1 VILTRPQRASRLF
14 TLCAL
19 SVCTG
24 CSLIPPAVTPL
35 APTSVSFPAQVV
47 TTPTDRDEREGT
59 VDTPWREVI
68 ADHDAQRII
77 ALALENNRDARIA
90 ALRIEQARA
99 QYGIAR
105 GALLPPVD
113 ASASGSAS
121 GARGVT
127 TEQYSASVG
136 VSGWEIDLFGRLRSR
151 NRQAMEQVL
160 ASVASE
166 RGVRLALVSDV
177 ASQYFAWRRS
187 RAQRALAERTLQ
199 AVNESVSL
207 TTALLNAG
215 ATTELDLRSAE
226 GQRQG
231 VRISALSFTRD
242 AAQARNALELLLG
255 APLPADF
262 VPADTLMTVG
272 VIAEIPAGLPSE
284 LLQRRPDVLQA
295 EHTLRAAEA
304 NIGVARAAFFPSI
317 RLTGSLGRGSD
328 QLSSLFSAG
337 SGLWNF
343 LPQLSVPLFRG
354 GQNRANLEASQLA
367 ARVEVAT
374 YERTIQQAFREVADA
389 LVATTTFRAL
399 IDEHG
404 LQIAAQQRRL
414 QLADLRYRR
423 GEDAYLPV
431 LTAQQDLFSAQQ
443 GLINAQFGRLSS
455 QLALYRALGG
465 GWR

>member
-1 VILTRPQRASRLF
+1 MPPPLT
-14 TLCAL
+14 
-19 SVCTG
+19 
-24 CSLIPPAVTPL
+24 PP
-35 APTSVSFPAQVV
+35 APTSPTFPAAIV
-47 TTPTDRDEREGT
+47 TVPSDRSEREGE
-59 VDTPWREVI
+59 VDTPWREMI
-68 ADHDAQRII
+68 ADRDAQRVI
-77 ALALENNRDARIA
+77 ALALDNNRDARIA

-113 ASASGSAS
+113 ATAGGNISSAR
-121 GARGVT
+121 GARA
-127 TEQYSASVG
+127 EQYTTSIG
-136 VSGWEIDLFGRLRSR
+136 VSGWEVDLFGRLRSR

-160 ASVASE
+160 ASVAAE

-177 ASQYFAWRRS
+177 ASQFFAWRRS
-187 RAQRALAERTLQ
+187 RAQLALAQRTLQ
-199 AVNESVSL
+199 AVNESVTL
-207 TTALLNAG
+207 TTALVNAG

-231 VRISALSFTRD
+231 VRISALSFARD
-242 AAQARNALELLLG
+242 TEQARNALELLIG
-255 APLPADF
+255 TPLPADL
-262 VPADTLMTVG
+262 VPADTLSTAG
-272 VIAEIPAGLPSE
+272 TLADIPPGLPSE
-284 LLQRRPDVLQA
+284 LLQRRPDILQA
-295 EHTLRAAEA
+295 EHELRAAEA

-337 SGLWNF
+337 TGLWS
-343 LPQLSVPLFRG
+343 LVPQLSVPLFRG
-354 GQNRANLEASQLA
+354 GQNRANLTAAQLA
-367 ARVEVAT
+367 ARVEVAN

-389 LVATTTFRAL
+389 LVATSTFRGL
-399 IDEHG
+399 VDERG

-431 LTAQQDLFSAQQ
+431 LTAQQDLFAAQQ
-443 GLINAQFGRLSS
+443 GLIDAQFGRLTS